1 MPTHAA
7 ASYAQLQEQFEVL
20 HDPSVQHMQA
30 ANTVKVGCDNTRCND
45 NRDVHCMTTQETSPG
60 WVAGLPLVAAYPRG
74 PSLKLALLVVWP
86 CLRLPFATCT
96 TTSTQ

>member
-1 MPTHAA
+1 M
-7 ASYAQLQEQFEVL
+7 
-20 HDPSVQHMQA
+20 HDLSVQHMQA
-30 ANTVKVGCDNTRCND
+30 ANTVNVYNNAGCND
-45 NRDVHCMTTQETSPG
+45 NWDVHHMTPQATSPG

-74 PSLKLALLVVWP
+74 SSLKLALLVVWP